1 MAERWS
7 GVERVAAAELDVCGI
22 GIRSDSPGV
31 VSHHGPSLVDLLRE
45 DTIQWMEELGV
56 TTREDPI
63 DLEVFDPRLELGAE
77 LGAQGQALFFAGE
90 IHDVFAR
97 NHHRGSACGQFK
109 GLRAFAGPGDRVLL
123 FRFSGIEQPAGASDV
138 LGELTG

>member
-1 MAERWS
+1 MAERGS
-7 GVERVAAAELDVCGI
+7 GVERIAAAELNVCGI

-56 TTREDPI
+56 TTRKDPI

-77 LGAQGQALFFAGE
+77 LGA
-90 IHDVFAR
+90 
-97 NHHRGSACGQFK
+97 
-109 GLRAFAGPGDRVLL
+109 
-123 FRFSGIEQPAGASDV
+123 
-138 LGELTG
+138 